1 MITLISILADFDD
14 QLNYGDNKMTRME
27 KLSDNPYR
35 EGLSIED
42 YLHNLNI
49 YAQMMKIYVDFFT
62 EYWYEDNVEKTNE
75 MMNKELERVGIFGPN
90 TFRIW
95 SGLTAEENNPL
106 GEYVLSLDLPVKRS
120 EMEEFFERVRCGDLE
135 FLCRYSRSQYG
146 TCALELLKD
155 VRSYNK

>member
-1 MITLISILADFDD
+1 MITLISILADLDD

-49 YAQMMKIYVDFFT
+49 YAQIMKIYVDFFT

-106 GEYVLSLDLPVKRS
+106 GEYVLALDLPVKRS

-135 FLCRYSRSQYG
+135 FLCRYCKTEYA
-146 TCALELLKD
+146 TCAWDLLKD
-155 VRSYNK
+155 VRRN

>member
-1 MITLISILADFDD
+1 MITLISILADLDD

-27 KLSDNPYR
+27 KLSNNPYR
-35 EGLSIED
+35 EGSSIED

-49 YAQMMKIYVDFFT
+49 YVQIMKIYVDFFT

-75 MMNKELERVGIFGPN
+75 MMKERLKKAGIIG
-90 TFRIW
+90 W

-106 GEYVLSLDLPVKRS
+106 GEYVLALDLPVKRS
-120 EMEEFFERVRCGDLE
+120 DMETFFERVRCGDLE
-135 FLCRYSRSQYG
+135 FLCRYCKTEYA
-146 TCALELLKD
+146 TCAWDMLKE

>member
-1 MITLISILADFDD
+1 MITLISILAPIDD
-14 QLNYGDNKMTRME
+14 QLNFGDNYVTRME

-49 YAQMMKIYVDFFT
+49 YAQIMKIYVDFFT

-75 MMNKELERVGIFGPN
+75 KMKERLKKTGIIG
-90 TFRIW
+90 W

-106 GEYVLSLDLPVKRS
+106 GEYVFALDLPVKRS
-120 EMEEFFERVRCGDLE
+120 DMETFFERVRCGDLE
-135 FLCRYSRSQYG
+135 FLCRYCKTEYA
-146 TCALELLKD
+146 TCAWDLLKE

>member
-1 MITLISILADFDD
+1 MITLISILAPIDD
-14 QLNYGDNKMTRME
+14 QLNFGDNYVTRME

-49 YAQMMKIYVDFFT
+49 YAQIMKIYVDFFT

-75 MMNKELERVGIFGPN
+75 KMKERLKKAGIIG
-90 TFRIW
+90 W

-106 GEYVLSLDLPVKRS
+106 GEYVLALDLPVKRS
-120 EMEEFFERVRCGDLE
+120 DMETFFERVRCGDLE
-135 FLCRYSRSQYG
+135 FLCRYCKTEYA
-146 TCALELLKD
+146 TCAWDMLKE